1 MQSRTTPP
9 GRLMRLALLL
19 VSVLAATGARAEWS
33 VAGYIG
39 GAHTQASSLRLRQP
53 VLGTDLT
60 FKQVEFSGESLQS
73 PLYYGVRGG
82 YFLQRHFGLEVEF
95 IHLKVFAGTARATR
109 AQGTLRG
116 TVIAA
121 DIPINSVIERFS
133 ISHGLNLLLANGV
146 IRHDFMR
153 GPEEKLGRLLLAARV
168 GAGVT
173 IPHGESTI
181 EDISQEQYQVGRAA
195 WQLAGGMEF
204 GIWRGLH
211 LLGEYKFTRTN
222 ERVDVHAGTIETPL
236 NSHHIIA
243 GVSWHF

>member
-1 MQSRTTPP
+1 
-9 GRLMRLALLL
+9 MRLVLLL
-19 VSVLAATGARAEWS
+19 VSVLIAPGVRAEWS
-33 VAGYIG
+33 VAGYLG
-39 GAHTQASSLRLRQP
+39 GAHTQASSLRLHQP
-53 VLGTDLT
+53 GLGTDLT

-82 YFLQRHFGLEVEF
+82 YFLYRHFGLEAEF
-95 IHLKVFAGTARATR
+95 IHLKVFADAARATR
-109 AQGTLRG
+109 VQGTLRG
-116 TVIAA
+116 APIAA
-121 DIPINSVIERFS
+121 TIPINSVVQRFS
-133 ISHGLNLLLANGV
+133 ISHGLNLLFANAIV
-146 IRHDFMR
+146 RQDLLRRH
-153 GPEEKLGRLLLAARV
+153 GEKLGRLLLAARF

-181 EDISQEQYQVGRAA
+181 ENISQEQYQVGRPA
-195 WQLAGGMEF
+195 WQLAGGAEF

-222 ERVDVHAGTIETPL
+222 ERVDVHAGTVETPL